1 MGSRM
6 VKVAFVP
13 GENEQIEAVIKL
25 PKEPRSVIH
34 GVVKNYKDQLIEN
47 AVVKLFEADN
57 PNNPCSLTPISHTFT
72 DECGQ
77 FIFGPL
83 CPGKQ
88 YVIKVWVN
96 DIKFRELV
104 VCPDDEDYSSY
115 IRRHPDD
122 EYEDE
127 DE

>member
-34 GVVKNYKDQLIEN
+34 GIVKNYNNQIVEN
-47 AVVKLFEADN
+47 AVVKLFQVEN
-57 PNNPCSLTPISHTFT
+57 PHNPCSMTPISHTFT

-96 DIKFRELV
+96 DIKFKELI
-104 VCPDDEDYSSY
+104 VCPDDFDDGCEHIKTRSNIAEED
-115 IRRHPDD
+115 D
-122 EYEDE
+122 
-127 DE
+127 